1 MRSAGLPL
9 TIGYTGHPWDRAL
22 GQYFA
27 PFRYYNPATA
37 RWNMRDPL
45 GFVDGPNVYAYV
57 AGNPVMYSDPSGG
70 ILGPLVCGLA
80 IGGAIAGA
88 LYAADGGGG
97 GATLG
102 NFRQINEKWAEQ
114 NGIDL
119 EEYKE
124 HVLKEKKRSTKLA
137 GKYNVHKDNRGRLAL
152 IPVNRKSPL
161 PPIATG
167 DTIDDLL
174 GDAIGNCRK

>member
-57 AGNPVMYSDPSGG
+57 AGNPVMRTDPSGG
-70 ILGPLVCGLA
+70 WIVIVIIGGGVL
-80 IGGAIAGA
+80 IGGAIIITDVI
-88 LYAADGGGG
+88 LD
-97 GATLG
+97 
-102 NFRQINEKWAEQ
+102 
-114 NGIDL
+114 GIDTVSDHAD
-119 EEYKE
+119 EISCEANPTT
-124 HVLKEKKRSTKLA
+124 KKLSARQKRKLWQDA
-137 GKYNVHKDNRGRLAL
+137 NPGQEVPWD
-152 IPVNRKSPL
+152 
-161 PPIATG
+161 
-167 DTIDDLL
+167 DDLNRYY
-174 GDAIGNCRK
+174 DMHHVQPT